1 MRLWPNYYS
10 EHKQSAT
17 SLLLLVVVVATTAQV
32 AFAFGVPIL
41 SSSKLSA
48 IIKVGKPKDQSS
60 MQIMNEYNCNKNN
73 VYGQESMEPLM
84 SNNIDTDTDNCGD
97 GEQTRRGG
105 RPGIVVFSGG
115 TAFNAASAEM
125 ASRVISGSNNVE
137 SSSYNDKKKFVDVS
151 EKSISRSNSMSSL
164 MDMMALG
171 SMIESS
177 SEMNTNSN
185 SNINVGGIKVWHVL
199 PVTDDGGEFIIFVFY
214 AVFDLHS
221 IS

>member
-17 SLLLLVVVVATTAQV
+17 SPLLLVVVVATTAQV
-32 AFAFGVPIL
+32 AFAFGVPIISL
-41 SSSKLSA
+41 STLSA
-48 IIKVGKPKDQSS
+48 IIQVGKSKHQL
-60 MQIMNEYNCNKNN
+60 MNKYNCNKNN
-73 VYGQESMEPLM
+73 VYGQKSMEPLM

-164 MDMMALG
+164 MDKMALG

-177 SEMNTNSN
+177 SEMNSNSN

-199 PVTDDGGEFIIFVFY
+199 PVTDDGGEDVHYF
-214 AVFDLHS
+214 
-221 IS
+221 

>member
-1 MRLWPNYYS
+1 MRLRPNYYS
-10 EHKQSAT
+10 EYKQSAT
-17 SLLLLVVVVATTAQV
+17 SLLVVVATTAQV
-32 AFAFGVPIL
+32 AFAFGFPIISL
-41 SSSKLSA
+41 STLSA
-48 IIKVGKPKDQSS
+48 IIQVGKSKHQL
-60 MQIMNEYNCNKNN
+60 MNKYNCNKNY
-73 VYGQESMEPLM
+73 VYGQKSMEPLM
-84 SNNIDTDTDNCGD
+84 SNNIDIDTDTNNYGD

-137 SSSYNDKKKFVDVS
+137 SSSYNDKKKFGDDT

-164 MDMMALG
+164 TDMMAL
-171 SMIESS
+171 SSIIESS

-199 PVTDDGGEFIIFVFY
+199 PVTDDGGEYVHYF
-214 AVFDLHS
+214 
-221 IS
+221 

>member
-1 MRLWPNYYS
+1 MRLRPNYYS
-10 EHKQSAT
+10 EYKQSAI
-17 SLLLLVVVVATTAQV
+17 SLLVVVATTAQV
-32 AFAFGVPIL
+32 AFAFGFPIISL
-41 SSSKLSA
+41 STLSA
-48 IIKVGKPKDQSS
+48 IIQVGISKQSS
-60 MQIMNEYNCNKNN
+60 MQIMNENNCNKNN
-73 VYGQESMEPLM
+73 VYGQKSMEPLM
-84 SNNIDTDTDNCGD
+84 SNNIDIDTDTNNYGD

-137 SSSYNDKKKFVDVS
+137 SSSYNDKKKFGDDT

-164 MDMMALG
+164 MDMMAL
-171 SMIESS
+171 SSIIESS

-199 PVTDDGGEFIIFVFY
+199 PVTDDGGEYVHYF
-214 AVFDLHS
+214 
-221 IS
+221 